1 MALIKISQVQ
11 RENIPV
17 TIFHL
22 QDRISLGN
30 YKELE
35 AAAKDAYDN
44 GMRNLVIDL
53 SHSDALTSIG
63 IRALVII
70 HKMLATENGKHL
82 KLAGVAPSIRDIL
95 DVAGITQFIEIYD
108 TVEQALSTFQ

>member
-1 MALIKISQVQ
+1 MALIKISQV
-11 RENIPV
+11 RRGNISV

-35 AAAKDAYDN
+35 VAAKEAYEN

-53 SHSDALTSIG
+53 SNSDALTSIG
-63 IRALVII
+63 IRALVVI
-70 HKMLATENGKHL
+70 HKMLVTEDGKHL
-82 KLAGVAPSIRDIL
+82 KLAGVAPSIQEIL
-95 DVAGITQFIEIYD
+95 DVAGITQFIEIHD
-108 TVEQALSTFQ
+108 TVDEALSAFH

>member
-1 MALIKISQVQ
+1 MALIKTSQVQ
-11 RENIPV
+11 RENTPV
-17 TIFHL
+17 TIFRL

-35 AAAKDAYDN
+35 VAAKEAYEN

-53 SHSDALTSIG
+53 SGSDTLTSIG

-70 HKMLATENGKHL
+70 HKMLATESEKHL
-82 KLAGVAPSIRDIL
+82 KLAGVAPSIHDVL
-95 DVAGITQFIEIYD
+95 EVAGITQFIELYE
-108 TVEQALSTFQ
+108 TVDEAIATF